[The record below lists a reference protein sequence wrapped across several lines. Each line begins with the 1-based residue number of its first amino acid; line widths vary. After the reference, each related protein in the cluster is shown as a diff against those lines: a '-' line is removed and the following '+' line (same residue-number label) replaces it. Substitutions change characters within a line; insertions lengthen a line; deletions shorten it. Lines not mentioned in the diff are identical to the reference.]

1 MLKCSCLT
9 DQLCFVCRVF
19 FTFLLNAFDCDY
31 VRQINRLSPSYCRDA
46 AVVTVGD
53 SLTSAFGG
61 VVIFSFIGSMANTLN
76 VPVKDVA
83 TKGSSTL

>member
-1 MLKCSCLT
+1 MCVSNSFC
-9 DQLCFVCRVF
+9 CE
-19 FTFLLNAFDCDY
+19 Y
-31 VRQINRLSPSYCRDA
+31 GRQINKHSPYSCRDA

-83 TKGSSTL
+83 TKGSSTG